1 MISPGDEFVANTI
14 GGRVPSRRV
23 GNVGFSQNSP
33 LTAVLTDRRTFLT
46 ATLGM
51 LGIGA
56 SSARQA
62 ITLGFSLYGMPGLSV
77 PEAIATAARIG
88 YDDVEMASLADY
100 PGDPDRLDSA
110 ARSQIRKA
118 LEKHR
123 VRISAFMENL
133 KLLVEDSVHRENLAR
148 IRRVA
153 QLARDLG
160 VAKPPIIETI
170 LGGQPGE
177 WEATK
182 DAMAV
187 RLKEWVATAAAERVL
202 LAIKP
207 HVRNAMQTPAQA
219 EWLRTRVGSSW
230 LRFTYDYSHFFLQGL
245 PLDASLQ
252 TLAPHTAFV
261 HVKDAAGT
269 AEQPQFQL
277 PGTGGIDYVSL
288 LRLLKKLAYR
298 GSVTVEVSAQIHRK
312 PEYDPL
318 DAAQRSFNVLA
329 KARKDAGQLVSAAK
343 LPGIR

>member
-1 MISPGDEFVANTI
+1 MIPALM
-14 GGRVPSRRV
+14 
-23 GNVGFSQNSP
+23 Q
-33 LTAVLTDRRTFLT
+33 RRTFLA
-46 ATLGM
+46 ATVGM
-51 LGIGA
+51 LGA
-56 SSARQA
+56 ADSARRPP
-62 ITLGFSLYGMPGLSV
+62 ITLGFSLYGMATLSM
-77 PEAIATAARIG
+77 PDAIAAAARIG
-88 YDDVEMASLADY
+88 YDDVEVASVVGY
-100 PGDPDRLDSA
+100 PGDPDQLDSA
-110 ARSQIRKA
+110 ARAEIRKA

-123 VRISAFMENL
+123 LQISAFMDNL
-133 KLLVEDSVHRENLAR
+133 KLLAEDSAHRENLAR

-182 DAMAV
+182 DAMAA

-277 PGTGGIDYVSL
+277 PGAGGIDYVSF
-288 LRLLKKLAYR
+288 LRLLKKLGYR

-312 PEYDPL
+312 PDYVAL

-329 KARKDAGQLVSAAK
+329 KARKDAG
-343 LPGIR
+343 